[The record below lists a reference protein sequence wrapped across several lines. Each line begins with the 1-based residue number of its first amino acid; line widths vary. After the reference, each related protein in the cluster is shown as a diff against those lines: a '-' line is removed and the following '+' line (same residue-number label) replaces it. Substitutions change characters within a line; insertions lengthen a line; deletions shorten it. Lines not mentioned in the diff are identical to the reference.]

1 MIMEEM
7 MLDAVI
13 AIPLMAILARVLLLF
28 VIKYVVIW
36 LGLQTNNVI
45 MEVVL
50 DALKIVFL
58 ILAIIA
64 MEG

>member
-1 MIMEEM
+1 VIMEEM